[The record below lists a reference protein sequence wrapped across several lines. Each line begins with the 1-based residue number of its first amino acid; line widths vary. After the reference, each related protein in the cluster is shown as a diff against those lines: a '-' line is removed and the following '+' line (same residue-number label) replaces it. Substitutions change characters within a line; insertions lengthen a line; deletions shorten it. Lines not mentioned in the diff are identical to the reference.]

1 MKIEKLNEN
10 KIRIILNLEDL
21 KEKNIDFHS
30 FMASPIETQSLFLD
44 MLALAEEEVGFV
56 TKNYRVSIEALA
68 ASTGDFIFTLTR
80 SPEIVEPALKRK
92 KVHMRRKAI
101 DLTKKIAIYR
111 FDDFDDFIAFCT
123 FLDHTTVNHL
133 NQLAK
138 SIQLYFY
145 SSQYYLVFKQIHSR
159 PENLKAFCSAITEF
173 GSYVHHPELFERRL
187 TEYGHLVMKTN
198 AIRTGIKYFAK

>member
-92 KVHMRRKAI
+92 
-101 DLTKKIAIYR
+101 
-111 FDDFDDFIAFCT
+111 
-123 FLDHTTVNHL
+123 
-133 NQLAK
+133 
-138 SIQLYFY
+138 
-145 SSQYYLVFKQIHSR
+145 
-159 PENLKAFCSAITEF
+159 
-173 GSYVHHPELFERRL
+173 
-187 TEYGHLVMKTN
+187 
-198 AIRTGIKYFAK
+198 